1 VDILEVIINLG
12 RLCLPFIFAKKSI
25 AILLIWH
32 YNRGTVG
39 TVGTK
44 GAELVQING
53 KESVYEQIINHYR
66 KYISLGILKPLEKMP
81 SVRELAIEIGVNH
94 KTVERAYA
102 ELMKEGLIESIPK
115 KGYFVSGEKKKNPM
129 IKDVLKNLLN
139 QGVTKE
145 EILEE
150 LDALLKEDLK

>member
-1 VDILEVIINLG
+1 MIINQEGIAFL
-12 RLCLPFIFAKKSI
+12 FICQKNSLVNSF
-25 AILLIWH
+25 LWY

-44 GAELVQING
+44 GADFVQISG

-94 KTVERAYA
+94 KTVERAYQ
-102 ELMKEGLIESIPK
+102 ELVKEGLIESIPK

-129 IKDVLKNLLN
+129 IKDVLKNLFD

-150 LDALLKEDLK
+150 LDAMLREDLK

>member
-1 VDILEVIINLG
+1 MPSFYLSKNSLVNSFL
-12 RLCLPFIFAKKSI
+12 
-25 AILLIWH
+25 WY

-39 TVGTK
+39 TVGAK
-44 GAELVQING
+44 GADLVQISG

-94 KTVERAYA
+94 KTVERAYQ
-102 ELMKEGLIESIPK
+102 ELVKEGLIESIPK

-129 IKDVLKNLLN
+129 IKDVLKNLFD

-150 LDALLKEDLK
+150 LDAILREDLK

>member
-1 VDILEVIINLG
+1 MPSFLFVKKIVLPILFFGIIIGVQLG
-12 RLCLPFIFAKKSI
+12 Q
-25 AILLIWH
+25 
-32 YNRGTVG
+32 
-39 TVGTK
+39 
-44 GAELVQING
+44 LVQRGQIFVQISG

-94 KTVERAYA
+94 KTVERAYQ
-102 ELMKEGLIESIPK
+102 ELVKEGLIESIPK

-129 IKDVLKNLLN
+129 IKDVLKNLFD

-150 LDALLKEDLK
+150 LDAMLREDLK

>member
-1 VDILEVIINLG
+1 MIINQEGFAFL
-12 RLCLPFIFAKKSI
+12 FIFVKIVLSI
-25 AILLIWH
+25 LFFGIIIGVQL
-32 YNRGTVG
+32 GQ
-39 TVGTK
+39 
-44 GAELVQING
+44 LVQRGQIFVQISG

-94 KTVERAYA
+94 KTVERAYQ
-102 ELMKEGLIESIPK
+102 ELVKEGLIESIPK

-129 IKDVLKNLLN
+129 IKDVLKNLFD

-145 EILEE
+145 EILKE
-150 LDALLKEDLK
+150 LDAMLREDLK

>member
-1 VDILEVIINLG
+1 MIINQEG
-12 RLCLPFIFAKKSI
+12 I
-25 AILLIWH
+25 AFLLFLSKNSLANSFLWY

-44 GAELVQING
+44 GADFVQISG

-94 KTVERAYA
+94 KTVERAYQ
-102 ELMKEGLIESIPK
+102 ELVKEGLIESIPK

-129 IKDVLKNLLN
+129 IKDVLKNLFD

-150 LDALLKEDLK
+150 LDAILREDLK

>member
-1 VDILEVIINLG
+1 MSKNSLAI
-12 RLCLPFIFAKKSI
+12 PFI
-25 AILLIWH
+25 LY

-39 TVGTK
+39 TVGAK
-44 GAELVQING
+44 GADFVQISG

-94 KTVERAYA
+94 KTVERAYQ
-102 ELMKEGLIESIPK
+102 ELVKEGLIESIPK

-129 IKDVLKNLLN
+129 IKDVLKNLFD

-150 LDALLKEDLK
+150 LDAILREDLK

>member
-1 VDILEVIINLG
+1 MLKKV
-12 RLCLPFIFAKKSI
+12 LPF
-25 AILLIWH
+25 LLFWC

>member
-1 VDILEVIINLG
+1 MIINQEGIAFL
-12 RLCLPFIFAKKSI
+12 LFLAKNSL
-25 AILLIWH
+25 ANSFLWY

-44 GAELVQING
+44 GADFVQISG

-94 KTVERAYA
+94 KTVERAYQ
-102 ELMKEGLIESIPK
+102 ELVKEGLIESIPK

-129 IKDVLKNLLN
+129 IRDVLKNLFD

-150 LDALLKEDLK
+150 LDTILREELK

>member
-1 VDILEVIINLG
+1 M
-12 RLCLPFIFAKKSI
+12 PF
-25 AILLIWH
+25 LLFWC

-39 TVGTK
+39 AVGTK
-44 GAELVQING
+44 GAGLVQING

>member
-1 VDILEVIINLG
+1 MIINQEG
-12 RLCLPFIFAKKSI
+12 FAF
-25 AILLIWH
+25 LLFLSKNSLANSFLWY

-44 GAELVQING
+44 GADFVQISG

-94 KTVERAYA
+94 KTVERAYQ
-102 ELMKEGLIESIPK
+102 ELAKEGLIESIPK

-129 IKDVLKNLLN
+129 IRDVLKNLFD

-150 LDALLKEDLK
+150 LDAILREDLK

>member
-1 VDILEVIINLG
+1 MIINQEG
-12 RLCLPFIFAKKSI
+12 I
-25 AILLIWH
+25 AFLLFLSKNSLANSFLWY

-44 GAELVQING
+44 GADFVQISG

-81 SVRELAIEIGVNH
+81 SVRELAIEIGVKH
-94 KTVERAYA
+94 KTVERAYQ
-102 ELMKEGLIESIPK
+102 ELVKEGLIESIPK

-129 IKDVLKNLLN
+129 IKDVLKNLFD

-150 LDALLKEDLK
+150 LDAILREDLK

>member
-1 VDILEVIINLG
+1 MIISLG
-12 RLCLPFIFAKKSI
+12 RLCLPFILVKKVLPF
-25 AILLIWH
+25 LLFWC

>member
-1 VDILEVIINLG
+1 MVKKV
-12 RLCLPFIFAKKSI
+12 LPF
-25 AILLIWH
+25 LLFWC

-39 TVGTK
+39 AVGTK

-66 KYISLGILKPLEKMP
+66 KYISLGILKPFEKMP

>member
-1 VDILEVIINLG
+1 MPSFYFCEKKYCHPFYFGVIIG
-12 RLCLPFIFAKKSI
+12 
-25 AILLIWH
+25 
-32 YNRGTVG
+32 GTVG

>member
-1 VDILEVIINLG
+1 MLKKV
-12 RLCLPFIFAKKSI
+12 LPF
-25 AILLIWH
+25 LLFWC

-39 TVGTK
+39 AVGTK

>member
-1 VDILEVIINLG
+1 MSKNSLVNSFL
-12 RLCLPFIFAKKSI
+12 
-25 AILLIWH
+25 WY

-44 GAELVQING
+44 GADLVQISG

-94 KTVERAYA
+94 KTVERAYQ
-102 ELMKEGLIESIPK
+102 ELVKEGIIESIPK

-129 IKDVLKNLLN
+129 IKDVLKNLFD

-150 LDALLKEDLK
+150 LDAILREDLK

>member
-1 VDILEVIINLG
+1 MSKNSLANSFL
-12 RLCLPFIFAKKSI
+12 
-25 AILLIWH
+25 WY

-44 GAELVQING
+44 GADFVQISG

-94 KTVERAYA
+94 KTVERAYQ
-102 ELMKEGLIESIPK
+102 ELVKEGLIESIPK

-129 IKDVLKNLLN
+129 IRDVLKNLFD

-150 LDALLKEDLK
+150 LDTILREELK

>member
-1 VDILEVIINLG
+1 MSKNSLANSFL
-12 RLCLPFIFAKKSI
+12 
-25 AILLIWH
+25 WY

-44 GAELVQING
+44 GADFVQISG

-94 KTVERAYA
+94 KTVERAYQ
-102 ELMKEGLIESIPK
+102 ELAKEGLIESIPK

-129 IKDVLKNLLN
+129 IRDVLKNLFD

-150 LDALLKEDLK
+150 LDTILREELK

>member
-1 VDILEVIINLG
+1 LVKKV
-12 RLCLPFIFAKKSI
+12 LPF
-25 AILLIWH
+25 LLFWC

-39 TVGTK
+39 AVGTK

-150 LDALLKEDLK
+150 LDALLREDLK

>member
-1 VDILEVIINLG
+1 MSKNSLVNSFL
-12 RLCLPFIFAKKSI
+12 
-25 AILLIWH
+25 WY

-44 GAELVQING
+44 GADLVQISG

-94 KTVERAYA
+94 KTVERAYQ
-102 ELMKEGLIESIPK
+102 ELVKEGLIESIPK

-129 IKDVLKNLLN
+129 IKDVLKNLFD

-150 LDALLKEDLK
+150 LDAILREGLK

>member
-1 VDILEVIINLG
+1 MIINQEGIAFL
-12 RLCLPFIFAKKSI
+12 FICQKNSLANSF
-25 AILLIWH
+25 LWY

-44 GAELVQING
+44 GADFVQISG
-53 KESVYEQIINHYR
+53 KESVYEQIINHYK

-94 KTVERAYA
+94 KTVERAYQ
-102 ELMKEGLIESIPK
+102 ELVKEGLIESIPK
-115 KGYFVSGEKKKNPM
+115 KGYFVSGEEKKNPM
-129 IKDVLKNLLN
+129 IKDVLKNLFD

-150 LDALLKEDLK
+150 LDAMLREDLK

>member
-1 VDILEVIINLG
+1 MIINQEGIAFL
-12 RLCLPFIFAKKSI
+12 FIFVKIVLSI
-25 AILLIWH
+25 LFFGIIIGVQL
-32 YNRGTVG
+32 GQ
-39 TVGTK
+39 
-44 GAELVQING
+44 LVQRGQIFVQISG
-53 KESVYEQIINHYR
+53 KESVHEQIINHYR

-94 KTVERAYA
+94 KTVERAYQ
-102 ELMKEGLIESIPK
+102 ELVKEALIESIPK

-129 IKDVLKNLLN
+129 IKDVLKNLFD

-150 LDALLKEDLK
+150 LDAMLREDLK

>member
-1 VDILEVIINLG
+1 MIINLG
-12 RLCLPFIFAKKSI
+12 RLCLPFIFIKKSI
-25 AILLIWH
+25 AISFIRD

-39 TVGTK
+39 AVGTK

-94 KTVERAYA
+94 KTVERAYQ

-150 LDALLKEDLK
+150 LDTILREDLK